1 MLFFF
6 AQIVST
12 LQKEPFQFSVCVP
25 LINPLQSLNVS
36 LFSGTKSY
44 LTHFVNVL
52 MWTWNPLFSKG
63 ASFSGEW
70 YLKIIFCSL
79 KAILLLNK
87 SWMQP
92 DKFSNYT
99 YKTFVIPSRG
109 NSLIANLNSV
119 VLAPFSLWKKNF
131 PTSLVIWVLE
141 IQLGVAKLIGK

>member
-1 MLFFF
+1 MFFF

-12 LQKEPFQFSVCVP
+12 LQQEPFQFSVCVP
-25 LINPLQSLNVS
+25 LIRPLQSRNVS

-70 YLKIIFCSL
+70 YLKIIFWSL

-87 SWMQP
+87 SWMQL

-99 YKTFVIPSRG
+99 DKTFVIPSRE
-109 NSLIANLNSV
+109 NSFIANLNSV
-119 VLAPFSLWKKNF
+119 VLAPFSVWNKIF
-131 PTSLVIWVLE
+131 PASLIIRVLG
-141 IQLGVAKLIGK
+141 IQLGLARLIGKW